1 MCAKNRRWGLEPIQ
15 TCHSGANHA
24 GLHAQNVRW
33 GLGHSD
39 LLFWSK
45 TRCFAFKNHR
55 WGLGP
60 RETCYSGPKVA
71 VLHPKTT
78 DEGWNPYRLVI
89 PVQITLD
96 CMQKTADE
104 DWDPERHVILV
115 QKSLFC
121 LQKPQ
126 MRAGTHRDL
135 LFWSKSRYFASK
147 NHRWG
152 LGPLETSFSGD
163 NHAVFR
169 SQNDMW
175 GLEPI
180 ETCNYGPKAAVLHAK
195 TTDEGWDP

>member
-1 MCAKNRRWGLEPIQ
+1 MS
-15 TCHSGANHA
+15 SGT
-24 GLHAQNVRW
+24 
-33 GLGHSD
+33 HSD

-45 TRCFAFKNHR
+45 RRCFAFKNHR

-78 DEGWNPYRLVI
+78 DYGWNTYRLVI

-96 CMQKTADE
+96 CMHKTTDE
-104 DWDPERHVILV
+104 DWDPERHFNPV

-121 LQKPQ
+121 IQKPQ

-135 LFWSKSRYFASK
+135 LFWSKSRYFTSE

-152 LGPLETSFSGD
+152 LGPLETSFSCA
-163 NHAVFR
+163 NRAVLH
-169 SQNDMW
+169 SQNDRW
-175 GLEPI
+175 GVVHI
-180 ETCNYGPKAAVLHAK
+180 ETCNSGPKVTVLHAQI
-195 TTDEGWDP
+195 TDEDWDSLRHTILVLKSLFWMHKPADEVWDQ